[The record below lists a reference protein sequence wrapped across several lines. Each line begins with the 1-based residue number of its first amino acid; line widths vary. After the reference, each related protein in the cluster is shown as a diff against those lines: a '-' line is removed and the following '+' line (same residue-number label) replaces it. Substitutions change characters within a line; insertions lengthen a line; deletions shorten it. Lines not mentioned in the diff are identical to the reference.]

1 MECAETGVSLAKDHP
16 GRTPPP
22 PSPPR
27 RRSGTALGLGP
38 TPSPSLRRPVGCGF
52 SGSCQALLPENTA
65 VSLSAASAPLLF
77 SWCRVSTA
85 QLWVRCLLGPPSPRC
100 AVSRAVPNPR
110 RALSGQLQQYLSA
123 SPQDLNSSHPA
134 SFTACPDSWGRN
146 PGTSRRGEGEK
157 VGSGHLAPC
166 RVIWGDCN
174 SSLPIGHP
182 TSGIVRRSA
191 HRCVTWTAMGWI
203 WAFGAVPPNH
213 PADRSGRSPGGGV
226 RFEAPP
232 NPPPIH

>member
-1 MECAETGVSLAKDHP
+1 MPGPPAREHGRVPVSCF
-16 GRTPPP
+16 
-22 PSPPR
+22 S
-27 RRSGTALGLGP
+27 TALFFLVPGQYCPALG
-38 TPSPSLRRPVGCGF
+38 
-52 SGSCQALLPENTA
+52 E
-65 VSLSAASAPLLF
+65 VSAGAP
-77 SWCRVSTA
+77 
-85 QLWVRCLLGPPSPRC
+85 PPRC

-191 HRCVTWTAMGWI
+191 HRCVIWTAMGWI

-213 PADRSGRSPGGGV
+213 PADRSGRSPGGGGQ
-226 RFEAPP
+226 
-232 NPPPIH
+232 I